1 MCTGIFIKTKD
12 GKFIFARTLEFGVYL
27 KWKQFCSLKIKGTIG
42 HFDNVKEGFM
52 TDGLNSNGLFVGTF
66 FFPHNDKQY
75 PTERDPNKINLETG
89 DVNLYLLQNCKNV
102 ADVITLVSRLNI
114 LETKLQD
121 QLFSLHWLVCDKSGL
136 CVVLEMKNKELIIYR
151 NPYNVITNSP
161 AFPEQAKNVNKYK
174 FLSKYNKPDSI
185 SE

>member
-27 KWKQFCSLKIKGTIG
+27 KWKQFCSLNIKGTIG

-75 PTERDPNKINLETG
+75 PNEPNVEG
-89 DVNLYLLQNCKNV
+89 KNSNKS
-102 ADVITLVSRLNI
+102 LFS
-114 LETKLQD
+114 
-121 QLFSLHWLVCDKSGL
+121 FSLHIKISPFPVIISTSFTIL
-136 CVVLEMKNKELIIYR
+136 KNAPHL
-151 NPYNVITNSP
+151 NVRAPPPIP
-161 AFPEQAKNVNKYK
+161 A
-174 FLSKYNKPDSI
+174 
-185 SE
+185 

>member
-27 KWKQFCSLKIKGTIG
+27 KWKQFCSLNIKGTIG

-75 PTERDPNKINLETG
+75 PKKEDPNKINLETG
-89 DVNLYLLQNCKNV
+89 DVNLYLLQNFFLKVVAPKIACKLLFFLTS
-102 ADVITLVSRLNI
+102 IICRLVF
-114 LETKLQD
+114 LQI
-121 QLFSLHWLVCDKSGL
+121 SK
-136 CVVLEMKNKELIIYR
+136 VL
-151 NPYNVITNSP
+151 
-161 AFPEQAKNVNKYK
+161 
-174 FLSKYNKPDSI
+174 
-185 SE
+185 